1 MRQHPRIGDLH
12 APLFDPTSGEIT
24 ITKVLPTSARP
35 DVPRVETARVE
46 TARVATARV
55 ESRDQGSRPA
65 GPPVMALAAALAL
78 VVTLVGLVLVHG
90 L

>member
-24 ITKVLPTSARP
+24 ITKVLPTEARP
-35 DVPRVETARVE
+35 AAARPAAARVE
-46 TARVATARV
+46 T
-55 ESRDQGSRPA
+55 RDQGPRPS

-78 VVTLVGLVLVHG
+78 VVALVGLVLVRG

>member
-12 APLFDPTSGEIT
+12 APLFDPTSGELT
-24 ITKVLPTSARP
+24 ITTVLPPARP
-35 DVPRVETARVE
+35 DSPRPDAVRPDTLRPAARVE
-46 TARVATARV
+46 TREQAP
-55 ESRDQGSRPA
+55 RPS

-78 VVTLVGLVLVHG
+78 VVTLVGLVLVRG